1 MKKKVD
7 ATKIEISF
15 SLNGEKKTMLIK
27 SSMILLDL
35 IRDEIGLTGTKT
47 GCNEGECGACT
58 VLINDVAVNSC
69 LFPAIN
75 IQGKN
80 VTTIEGISDGVKLDP
95 VQEALIEKGGV
106 QCGFCTS
113 GMVMTIKGMQ
123 TKFKKGKHKPTTE
136 EIKKGL
142 EGNLC
147 RCTGYVKIVE
157 AAEKVIH
164 GHS

>member
-1 MKKKVD
+1 MRKNVEN
-7 ATKIEISF
+7 KIEISF

-75 IQGKN
+75 IQGKT
-80 VTTIEGISDGVKLDP
+80 VTTIEGVSDGVKLDP
-95 VQEALIEKGGV
+95 IQEALIEKGGV

-113 GMVMTIKGMQ
+113 GMVITIKGMH
-123 TKFKKGKHKPTTE
+123 TKFKKEKHKPTSE